1 MKKELTTFEKELLGR
16 MNTRAMLIVQIEET
30 LRDLKLPMDKN
41 VLYEME
47 DEKLVTFLEM
57 FTSARENRK
66 KYAKI
71 ETND

>member
-1 MKKELTTFEKELLGR
+1 MEKELTAFEKGLLGR

-66 KYAKI
+66 KYGKI

>member
-1 MKKELTTFEKELLGR
+1 MKKELTTFEKGLLGR